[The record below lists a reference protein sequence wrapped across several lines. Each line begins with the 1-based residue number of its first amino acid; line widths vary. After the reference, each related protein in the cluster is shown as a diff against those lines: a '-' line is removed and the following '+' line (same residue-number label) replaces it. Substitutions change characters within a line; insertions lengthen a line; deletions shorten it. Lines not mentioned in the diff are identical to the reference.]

1 MKKGL
6 LAVAVAGALTM
17 GAAQA
22 ETSIYGSIRYD
33 YNNFKPISV
42 NTDAN
47 GNTTFT
53 KGDRVSDFQDQGSRI
68 GIKGSEDLGN
78 GLALV
83 FKLEWGFDG
92 MEGLNKGDGFENR
105 IAMLGLAGD
114 FGTVALGRLDNPF
127 KQTIVDGNVI
137 DDFNSRWS
145 NSSANAALRTAF
157 LGKNIDRVGNAIAY
171 ITPEFSGFSANAA
184 IIMDNEIFTEKKHA
198 DVWTLNAQYQHELG
212 FYGKVGYIQGYVNE
226 DKSRAWG
233 AQVGYKQDQFG
244 FTAAY
249 ADGKHSADVATKD
262 KGWDLG
268 GYFSF
273 GNDYASTIR
282 ASYGQD
288 KPKVGGETVG
298 KTKRWALGFQQ
309 DLSERT
315 RVWVEYGETRVK
327 PQGGET
333 FKDNGLSIGIRH
345 DF

>member
-33 YNNFKPISV
+33 YNNIKQEI
-42 NTDAN
+42 N
-47 GNTTFT
+47 GN
-53 KGDRVSDFQDQGSRI
+53 GERVSDFQDQGSRI

-105 IAMLGLAGD
+105 IAMIGLAGD
-114 FGTVALGRLDNPF
+114 WGTVALGRLDNPF
-127 KQTIVDGNVI
+127 KQTIVDGSVI

-145 NSSANAALRTAF
+145 KSSANAALNTAF
-157 LGKNIDRVGNAIAY
+157 EQKNGTLDRVGNAIAY

-184 IIMDNEIFTEKKHA
+184 IIMDDEIFAEKKHA

-212 FYGKVGYIQGYVNE
+212 FYGKVGYIQGYVDA

-233 AQVGYKQDQFG
+233 AQLGYKQDMFG
-244 FTAAY
+244 ITASY
-249 ADGKHSADVATKD
+249 ADGKHSTAAAKKD

-268 GYFSF
+268 GYFAF
-273 GNDYASTIR
+273 GNDYSSTIR
-282 ASYGQD
+282 VNYGQD
-288 KPKVGGETVG
+288 KPKVDGQGE

-315 RVWVEYGETRVK
+315 RVWVEYGEERQKVA
-327 PQGGET
+327 GET
-333 FKDNGLSIGIRH
+333 QKDNGLSIGIRH